1 MGSNTSNNGNGRW
14 IWPAVLSALL
24 VVAIF
29 VFGFS
34 LAQAGRAEV
43 KADSAASALAEYR
56 TEGNTLDATQTAEIA
71 ELKRRLARMEE
82 MLERLSDRLNVPVPP
97 RVEYEQ

>member
-1 MGSNTSNNGNGRW
+1 MGNSASTNGNGRW
-14 IWPAVLSALL
+14 IVPAVLSALL

-34 LAQAGRAEV
+34 LSQAG
-43 KADSAASALAEYR
+43 SAAAKAESVQSALAEYKTADGSR
-56 TEGNTLDATQTAEIA
+56 NATNAAKIQALED
-71 ELKRRLARMEE
+71 RLTRIER
-82 MLERLSDRLNVPVPP
+82 MLERLSERLGVPVPP